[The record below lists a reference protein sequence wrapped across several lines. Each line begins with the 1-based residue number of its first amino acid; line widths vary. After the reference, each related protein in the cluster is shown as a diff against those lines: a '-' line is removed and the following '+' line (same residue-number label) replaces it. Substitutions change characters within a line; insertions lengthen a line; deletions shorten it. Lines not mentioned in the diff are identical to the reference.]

1 MIIKSQSQI
10 KDKDKDNENGL
21 YLVSTPIGNLKDI
34 TLRAIETLK
43 KSTYILCEDTRVSK
57 NLLDKYE
64 IKSRMISNHKFNES
78 KNLNK
83 IISLLKSGEI
93 ISLISD
99 AGTPS
104 ISDPGSIL
112 VNECIRNDIK
122 VTPIPGPSAVATAVS
137 ISGFSEKFIFYG
149 FLPEKKQ
156 ALINVF
162 NKISKFDETCV
173 FFVSTKKVNKIIP
186 DLKKY
191 FSGRKIVFCREIS
204 KIYEEFLRKTVD
216 DLELFNKELK
226 GELTIVISEKKI
238 DKNYSQKL
246 SESDM
251 NIINKMINKLT
262 IKEITEIISQ
272 NKDTSKKEIYSYCL
286 KLKNEI

>member
-1 MIIKSQSQI
+1 MIIKSQSQM
-10 KDKDKDNENGL
+10 KNNENGL

-57 NLLDKYE
+57 NLLDRYE
-64 IKSRMISNHKFNES
+64 IKTHLISNHKFNES

-104 ISDPGSIL
+104 ISDPGAIL
-112 VNECIRNDIK
+112 VNECIKNNIRI
-122 VTPIPGPSAVATAVS
+122 TPIPGPSAVATAVS
-137 ISGFSEKFIFYG
+137 VSGFSEKFIFYG
-149 FLPEKKQ
+149 FLPDKKQ
-156 ALINVF
+156 ALINILK
-162 NKISKFDETCV
+162 KISKFDETCV
-173 FFVSTKKVNKIIP
+173 FFVSPKKVNKIIP
-186 DLKKY
+186 ELKKN

-204 KIYEEFLRKTVD
+204 KIYEEFVRKNVD
-216 DLELFNKELK
+216 ELDIFSRELK

-238 DKNYSQKL
+238 NKNHSQKL

-251 NIINKMINKLT
+251 NIINKMINKLS

-272 NKDTSKKEIYSYCL
+272 NKDISKKEIYSYCL

>member
-10 KDKDKDNENGL
+10 KDKDNENGL

-43 KSTYILCEDTRVSK
+43 KSSYILCEDTRVSK
-57 NLLDKYE
+57 NLLDRYE
-64 IKSRMISNHKFNES
+64 IKSQMISNHKFNES

-83 IISLLKSGEI
+83 IISLLKSGET

-112 VNECIRNDIK
+112 VNECIKNDIK

-204 KIYEEFLRKTVD
+204 KIYEEFMRKNVD

-238 DKNYSQKL
+238 DKNYSQEL
-246 SESDM
+246 SESDID
-251 NIINKMINKLT
+251 IIKMMINKLT
-262 IKEITEIISQ
+262 TKEITEIISQ
-272 NKDTSKKEIYSYCL
+272 NKEISKKEIYNYCL